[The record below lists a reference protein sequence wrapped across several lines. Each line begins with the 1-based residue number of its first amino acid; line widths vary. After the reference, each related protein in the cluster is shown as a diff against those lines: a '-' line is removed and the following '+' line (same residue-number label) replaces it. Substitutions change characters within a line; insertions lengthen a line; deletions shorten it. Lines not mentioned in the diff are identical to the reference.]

1 MTPRVSSARTGRM
14 SGVDIGAMPGRINHY
29 PHRSE
34 EKRLATRFAFEEPV
48 ILETDQGEMIGAV
61 VFNYGRRGLY
71 FESNFEAP
79 RGTVLIIRNESAL
92 STSCH
97 GGCAARVRWS
107 REIKRLDGD
116 YCFGT
121 GVQYC

>member
-1 MTPRVSSARTGRM
+1 MTARMSSAGAGRRGDADFIAI
-14 SGVDIGAMPGRINHY
+14 SGPTVHFPEH
-29 PHRSE
+29 PH
-34 EKRLATRFAFEEPV
+34 EKRASTRFAFEEPV
-48 ILETDQGEMIGAV
+48 ILETDRGDMIGAV
-61 VFNYGRRGLY
+61 VINYGRCGLY
-71 FESNFEAP
+71 FESNFETP

-92 STSCH
+92 LTPRH

-107 REIKRLDGD
+107 REIKRRDGD